1 MGVSCGTNHT
11 AAFTKDGQLYCWGWG
26 EHGRLGLGD
35 EVGAMYIHNS
45 QTMMFDLGVCNGR
58 HRLLPGAFHEY
69 SRRSV
74 TNRTSAGGYAC
85 PGEPLAALAG
95 GWCSGEPPRDRR
107 ELRRRPH
114 RGHDGGRDRVCLRV
128 E

>member
-11 AAFTKDGQLYCWGWG
+11 AAFTKTGELYCWGWG

-35 EVGAMYIHNS
+35 EVGTMYIHNS
-45 QTMMFDLGVCNGR
+45 RTMMLDLGVCNGR

-74 TNRTSAGGYAC
+74 TNLNLCWWLRLSRRAARCPRWWVVLWRTAT
-85 PGEPLAALAG
+85 
-95 GWCSGEPPRDRR
+95 
-107 ELRRRPH
+107 
-114 RGHDGGRDRVCLRV
+114 
-128 E
+128 